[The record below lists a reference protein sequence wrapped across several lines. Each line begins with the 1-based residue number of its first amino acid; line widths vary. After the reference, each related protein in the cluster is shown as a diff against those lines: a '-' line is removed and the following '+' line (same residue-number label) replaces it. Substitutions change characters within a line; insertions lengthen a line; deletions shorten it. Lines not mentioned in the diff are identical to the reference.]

1 MIVRSSWPSDGDDG
15 RPDPRQ
21 SSVLVA
27 LAFAILWAAVTLVM
41 LVARVTGVVEALER
55 LADVDQREAV

>member
-1 MIVRSSWPSDGDDG
+1 MIVRGSWPYDGEDG

-27 LAFAILWAAVTLVM
+27 LAFAFIWAAVTLVM
-41 LVARVTGVVEALER
+41 LVVRALR
-55 LADVDQREAV
+55 QLV